1 MLLLLSI
8 VLLSLL
14 SWLYLERLFDIP
26 APVGKGG
33 KGDLVSLWIGQY
45 FLVSSLLGACPEQTR
60 KETIGSLLT
69 PSDDDDDINDRRR
82 SHSFGAEMSFQID
95 SLTSEADR
103 HAKREKGRH
112 NLQMSLSFCGAVDVA
127 MVAW

>member
-33 KGDLVSLWIGQY
+33 KGDLVSVWIVQY
-45 FLVSSLLGACPEQTR
+45 FLVLSLFDACAEQT
-60 KETIGSLLT
+60 K
-69 PSDDDDDINDRRR
+69 N
-82 SHSFGAEMSFQID
+82 
-95 SLTSEADR
+95 
-103 HAKREKGRH
+103 KG
-112 NLQMSLSFCGAVDVA
+112 
-127 MVAW
+127 